1 MNKENLQ
8 KQIEEMKTKLA
19 DMEAELN
26 KSEEYQRNKEGIKLN
41 ILVEIKTLE
50 DPRKTKVLNIAI
62 PCENYRVYKEEFDF
76 DENSTYTK
84 NMDYIKS
91 ELKKILISKGL
102 TLENSPPNWMIL

>member
-19 DMEAELN
+19 DMKAELN
-26 KSEEYQRNKEGIKLN
+26 KPEEYQRIKEGIKMN

-50 DPRKTKVLNIAI
+50 DARKTKVLNVAV
-62 PCENYRVYKEEFDF
+62 PCENYIVWEEESDF

-84 NMDYIKS
+84 NIDYITF

-102 TLENSPPNWMIL
+102 ILESGTPNWIII